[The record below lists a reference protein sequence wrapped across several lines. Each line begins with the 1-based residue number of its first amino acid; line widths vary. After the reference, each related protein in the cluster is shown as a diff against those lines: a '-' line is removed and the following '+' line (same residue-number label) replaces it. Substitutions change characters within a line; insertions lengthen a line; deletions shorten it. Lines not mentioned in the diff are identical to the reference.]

1 MFVLL
6 AYPSIKE
13 NKVMARVVICT
24 ECKKEIEV
32 RSGFAHHTLS
42 NHKSKEHK
50 LEKREKNG

>member
-13 NKVMARVVICT
+13 NKVMARIVICT